1 MVALANRND
10 QLPRGTSFTTPDLVK
25 EYLCAKAAG
34 LEHEVFVALWLNTR
48 HQLIEYE
55 ELFRGTIDATA
66 IFPREVVKAALGRN
80 AAAVIFAHN
89 HPSGNATPSA
99 EDRNITARLKQAL
112 TLVDVRVLDHVVIGG
127 TTMASMAELGCL

>member
-1 MVALANRND
+1 M
-10 QLPRGTSFTTPDLVK
+10 
-25 EYLCAKAAG
+25 
-34 LEHEVFVALWLNTR
+34 FVALWLNTR